1 VSGSVAVVVQN
12 GTAMTEERTTP
23 ERARLEINV
32 VQVAASALAAITSA
46 VLLSTVGVAGTII
59 GAAIG
64 SVCATAGSAL
74 YSYSIRASRERV
86 ARAQAAAF
94 ARMQAA
100 RAGMFTR
107 PMDRP
112 DAGQGD
118 RPDAPASLEPSEK
131 EPPAWREALRRLPW
145 KRVALI
151 AVGVFVVVMIL
162 IVGFELITG
171 KAVSQYT
178 GGTKQGG
185 AGTSIPGWGGTS
197 KPSHTPTPTP
207 TPSSSP
213 TQPAT
218 SVVPSAGTSTSPSPT
233 TTATTPAPSAPPTPT
248 PTPTPSPS
256 ATASATPSD
265 TATSSAT
272 PSP

>member
-1 VSGSVAVVVQN
+1 
-12 GTAMTEERTTP
+12 MTEERTTP

-112 DAGQGD
+112 DADQPGT
-118 RPDAPASLEPSEK
+118 PDEVLPGAAK
-131 EPPAWREALRRLPW
+131 EPPAWREALGRLPW
-145 KRVALI
+145 KRLALI
-151 AVGVFVVVMIL
+151 AVGVFVLVMIL
-162 IVGFELITG
+162 IVSFELITG
-171 KAVSQYT
+171 RAVSQYT

-213 TQPAT
+213 SQPTT
-218 SVVPSAGTSTSPSPT
+218 SVTPSSGASTSPSPT
-233 TTATTPAPSAPPTPT
+233 ATATTPAPSAPPTPT

-265 TATSSAT
+265 TATASTT

>member
-1 VSGSVAVVVQN
+1 
-12 GTAMTEERTTP
+12 MTEERTTP

-112 DAGQGD
+112 DADQ
-118 RPDAPASLEPSEK
+118 PDTPDEVAPGAEK
-131 EPPAWREALRRLPW
+131 EPPVWREALRRLPW
-145 KRVALI
+145 KWIALI
-151 AVGVFVVVMIL
+151 AVGIFVVVMIL
-162 IVGFELITG
+162 IVSFELITG

-197 KPSHTPTPTP
+197 KPAHTPTPTP

-213 TQPAT
+213 SQPTT
-218 SVVPSAGTSTSPSPT
+218 SVTPSSGTSTSPSPT
-233 TTATTPAPSAPPTPT
+233 ATATTAAPPSAPPTPT